1 MAALAVPLLSCYDK
15 FVCDPREF
23 AEQSVLQNSLGVH
36 GFNLFCTFEE
46 PHERIRELADAL
58 IFLPF
63 RGSIQRYRISSV
75 FKKIEDGHA
84 AFLFYNALTTVRG
97 VHPAYL
103 VAIFEGEQNDQFRCV
118 VNRQLWHG
126 EGSEYCSLGRIL
138 FEHHDSFN
146 KTYAVYGNDEARV
159 RRMLNDEILESVVR
173 MSLQHLEIF
182 GRIVLVA
189 GPDWV
194 YPVESAYTFYNIAVR
209 IKQGLVL

>member
-1 MAALAVPLLSCYDK
+1 MAALAVLLLSCYDK
-15 FVCDPREF
+15 FICNPREF
-23 AEQSVLQNSLGVH
+23 AEQSVLQKSLSVQ
-36 GFNLFCTFEE
+36 GFSLFCTFAE
-46 PHERIRELADAL
+46 PHQHMSKLADAF

-63 RGSIQRYRISSV
+63 RGPMQRYRISSV
-75 FKKIEDGHA
+75 FKKVEDGHA

-138 FEHHDSFN
+138 FDHHASFN
-146 KTYAVYGNDEARV
+146 KTYAVYGSDEARV
-159 RRMLNDEILESVVR
+159 RQMLNDEILESVVR

-182 GRIVLVA
+182 SRTVLVA

-194 YPVESAYTFYNIAVR
+194 YPVESAYTFYNMALR
-209 IKQGLVL
+209 IKQGLAL